1 MAELVPSFGIVS
13 PENVNRACQSRNL
26 VAFSSHI
33 DRLPSLF
40 RKAAIFPMNFGNA
53 RTWPLVNCPPSCADS
68 VSVSAMI
75 RLTRLNNSSVTI
87 NSDLIKFVEESP
99 DTVVTLLN
107 GEKILVRECVDQIVT
122 RVIEFRRELLSATV
136 TWGGVRA
143 EALPA
148 TCILHAHK
156 ESEG

>member
-1 MAELVPSFGIVS
+1 
-13 PENVNRACQSRNL
+13 
-26 VAFSSHI
+26 
-33 DRLPSLF
+33 
-40 RKAAIFPMNFGNA
+40 
-53 RTWPLVNCPPSCADS
+53 
-68 VSVSAMI
+68 MI